1 MVAPRFRALL
11 VGVILGQAVGGL
23 NPDQDAS
30 SGLIWACII
39 AFSCLVAAGIGF
51 PIPEEL
57 PIVGAGIWV
66 GHNPEAGPLKWL
78 ILPVCIAGVVISDG
92 LLYGIGRY
100 FGPKILEWRLIKRI
114 LPPQKREQIEKNFHQ
129 YGVLT
134 LLFARFL
141 PAIRSPIFITAGI
154 MRLSF
159 AKFVI
164 ADGIYAIPGVSLL
177 FFLSYWFGDQFR
189 DLVERAEKDLR
200 IVRPLLI
207 LLAIAAVAGFLAYH
221 FLRRP
226 VAIGDPEEFPI
237 IGKVAAKIGPH
248 ERAATTTPAQ
258 LDTKPSSDGTPQT
271 TSTTEKSLKGPGSIS
286 SDKK

>member
-1 MVAPRFRALL
+1 MLALPFRTLL
-11 VGVILGQAVGGL
+11 IGVILAQTIGGL

-30 SGLIWACII
+30 SSLIWACII

-66 GHNPEAGPLKWL
+66 GQNAEAGPLKWL

-92 LLYGIGRY
+92 LLYGVGRY
-100 FGPKILEWRLIKRI
+100 FGPKLLEWRVVKRV
-114 LPPQKREQIEKNFHQ
+114 LPPQKREQIESNFHK

-177 FFLSYWFGDQFR
+177 FFLSFWFGDQFR
-189 DLVERAEKDLR
+189 ELVEIVEKDLR
-200 IVRPLLI
+200 VLRPLLI
-207 LLAIAAVAGFLAYH
+207 LLAIVAVAGLLAYH
-221 FLRRP
+221 FYRRP
-226 VAIGDPEEFPI
+226 VAIGNPEEFPI
-237 IGKVAAKIGPH
+237 IGKVAAKIEQVATGAVTT
-248 ERAATTTPAQ
+248 AAQP
-258 LDTKPSSDGTPQT
+258 DTRPSADGTPQASPT
-271 TSTTEKSLKGPGSIS
+271 GEAAV
-286 SDKK
+286 KKAQ

>member
-1 MVAPRFRALL
+1 MFAARFRNLL
-11 VGVILGQAVGGL
+11 LGVMLAQRVGGL

-30 SGLIWACII
+30 SSLIWACII

-66 GHNPEAGPLKWL
+66 GQNVEAGPLKWL

-100 FGPKILEWRLIKRI
+100 FGPKLLEWRVVKRV
-114 LPPQKREQIEKNFHQ
+114 LPPQKRDQIESNFHK

-177 FFLSYWFGDQFR
+177 FFLSFWFGDQFR
-189 DLVERAEKDLR
+189 ELVEIVEKDLR
-200 IVRPLLI
+200 VLRPLLI
-207 LLAIAAVAGFLAYH
+207 LLAIVAVAGFLAYH
-221 FLRRP
+221 FYRRP
-226 VAIGDPEEFPI
+226 VAIGNPEEFPI
-237 IGKVAAKIGPH
+237 IGKVAAKIEQVATG
-248 ERAATTTPAQ
+248 AATT
-258 LDTKPSSDGTPQT
+258 
-271 TSTTEKSLKGPGSIS
+271 
-286 SDKK
+286 

>member
-1 MVAPRFRALL
+1 VLRIRALFIGIVL
-11 VGVILGQAVGGL
+11 QVGPVLAQ
-23 NPDQDAS
+23 DQESAS
-30 SGLIWACII
+30 SVVWACVIT
-39 AFSCLVAAGIGF
+39 FSLLVAAGIGF

-57 PIVGAGIWV
+57 PIIGAGIWV
-66 GHNPEAGPLKWL
+66 GHNRDLGPTRWL

-92 LLYGIGRY
+92 LLYGLGRY
-100 FGPKILEWRLIKRI
+100 FGTKVLEWRAVKRL
-114 LPPQKREQIEKNFHQ
+114 LPPQKREKIEGNFHK

-164 ADGIYAIPGVSLL
+164 ADGIYAIPGVSML
-177 FFLSYWFGDQFR
+177 FFLSFWFGDQFR
-189 DLVERAEKDLR
+189 DLVIEKVQFL
-200 IVRPLLI
+200 RPLLV
-207 LLAIAAVAGFLAYH
+207 LLAIVAVAGFLLYH
-221 FLRRP
+221 FWHRP

-248 ERAATTTPAQ
+248 EHAQPATPGAVASN
-258 LDTKPSSDGTPQT
+258 PSPDGAPQT
-271 TSTTEKSLKGPGSIS
+271 GPPSEPI
-286 SDKK
+286 KKM

>member
-1 MVAPRFRALL
+1 VETVTVLRCRAMFL
-11 VGVILGQAVGGL
+11 GVIVGAVGDTL
-23 NPDQDAS
+23 
-30 SGLIWACII
+30 SGSQESAGSLILACII
-39 AFSCLVAAGIGF
+39 TFTCLIAAGIGF

-66 GHNPEAGPLKWL
+66 GHNAEVGPLRWL

-92 LLYGIGRY
+92 LLYGIGRF
-100 FGPKILEWRLIKRI
+100 FGQRVLEWRAVKRL
-114 LPPQKREQIEKNFHQ
+114 LPPEKRERIESNFHKH
-129 YGVLT
+129 GVLT

-154 MRLSF
+154 MRLPF
-159 AKFVI
+159 PKFVI

-177 FFLSYWFGDQFR
+177 FFLSFWFGDQFR
-189 DLVERAEKDLR
+189 DLVERAEAKVQVL
-200 IVRPLLI
+200 RPLLI

-226 VAIGDPEEFPI
+226 VASGDPEEFPI

-248 ERAATTTPAQ
+248 EASPAVSTI
-258 LDTKPSSDGTPQT
+258 LENNKPSADGATDSSSPT
-271 TSTTEKSLKGPGSIS
+271 KVEEKK
-286 SDKK
+286 

>member
-1 MVAPRFRALL
+1 LIVLRIRAMLIGIVL
-11 VGVILGQAVGGL
+11 AVGPSL
-23 NPDQDAS
+23 AEDQETAGS
-30 SGLIWACII
+30 VIWACVIT
-39 AFSCLVAAGIGF
+39 FTLLVAAGIGF

-57 PIVGAGIWV
+57 PIIGAGIWV
-66 GHNPEAGPLKWL
+66 GHNRDLGPARWL
-78 ILPVCIAGVVISDG
+78 ILPVCITGVVISDG

-100 FGPKILEWRLIKRI
+100 FGPKLLQWRAIKRL
-114 LPPQKREQIEKNFHQ
+114 LPPQKREKIESNFHK

-141 PAIRSPIFITAGI
+141 PAIRSPVFITAGI

-177 FFLSYWFGDQFR
+177 FFLSFWFGDQFR
-189 DLVERAEKDLR
+189 DLVIEKVQV
-200 IVRPLLI
+200 IRPLLI
-207 LLAIAAVAGFLAYH
+207 LLGIAALAGFLLYH

-248 ERAATTTPAQ
+248 EQAAAATPSPA
-258 LDTKPSSDGTPQT
+258 DGKPSSDGTQPA
-271 TSTTEKSLKGPGSIS
+271 GPTHGVI
-286 SDKK
+286 KKT

>member
-1 MVAPRFRALL
+1 MGGMLPVRTML
-11 VGVILGQAVGGL
+11 VGIVLTVGPSLAEDQANAGSVV
-23 NPDQDAS
+23 
-30 SGLIWACII
+30 WACVITF
-39 AFSCLVAAGIGF
+39 ALLVAAGIGF

-57 PIVGAGIWV
+57 PIIGAGIWV
-66 GHNPEAGPLKWL
+66 GHNNDLGPIRWI

-92 LLYGIGRY
+92 LLYGVGRY
-100 FGPKILEWRLIKRI
+100 FGPKVLEWRAVKRL
-114 LPPQKREQIEKNFHQ
+114 LPPQKRERIEGNFHQ

-177 FFLSYWFGDQFR
+177 FFLAYWFGDQFR
-189 DLVERAEKDLR
+189 DLVVEKVQV
-200 IVRPLLI
+200 IRPLLI
-207 LLAIAAVAGFLAYH
+207 LLAIAVVVGFLLYH

-226 VAIGDPEEFPI
+226 VASGDPEEFPI
-237 IGKVAAKIGPH
+237 IGKVAAKLGPH
-248 ERAATTTPAQ
+248 EQPTTTTPAPP
-258 LDTKPSSDGTPQT
+258 DVKPSVDGTPQT
-271 TSTTEKSLKGPGSIS
+271 GSTTEASEKAT
-286 SDKK
+286 

>member
-1 MVAPRFRALL
+1 ML
-11 VGVILGQAVGGL
+11 VGIALAVGPSL
-23 NPDQDAS
+23 AQDQESAGS
-30 SGLIWACII
+30 VVWACVIT
-39 AFSCLVAAGIGF
+39 FSF

-57 PIVGAGIWV
+57 PIIGAGIWV
-66 GHNPEAGPLKWL
+66 GHNRDLGPARWL

-92 LLYGIGRY
+92 LLYGLGRY
-100 FGPKILEWRLIKRI
+100 FGAKLLEWRAIKRL
-114 LPPQKREQIEKNFHQ
+114 LPPQKREQIERNFHQ

-159 AKFVI
+159 AKFVT

-177 FFLSYWFGDQFR
+177 FFLSFWFGDQFR
-189 DLVERAEKDLR
+189 DLVIEKVQIL
-200 IVRPLLI
+200 RPLLV
-207 LLAIAAVAGFLAYH
+207 LLGIAAVAGFLLYH

-226 VAIGDPEEFPI
+226 VASGDPEEFPI

-248 ERAATTTPAQ
+248 EQSPSPTP
-258 LDTKPSSDGTPQT
+258 DPRDGTPSPDGT
-271 TSTTEKSLKGPGSIS
+271 PRAPTTEPA
-286 SDKK
+286 KKAT

>member
-1 MVAPRFRALL
+1 MFHVRAML
-11 VGVILGQAVGGL
+11 VGVALAVGPSL
-23 NPDQDAS
+23 AQDQESAGS
-30 SGLIWACII
+30 VVWACVIT
-39 AFSCLVAAGIGF
+39 FSLLVAAGIGF

-57 PIVGAGIWV
+57 PIIGAGIWV
-66 GHNPEAGPLKWL
+66 GNMAELGPARWL

-92 LLYGIGRY
+92 LLYGVGRY
-100 FGPKILEWRLIKRI
+100 FGPKLLEWRVIKRL
-114 LPPQKREQIEKNFHQ
+114 LPPQKRERIEGNFHK

-177 FFLSYWFGDQFR
+177 FFLSFWFGDQVR
-189 DLVERAEKDLR
+189 DLVKAEVQLL
-200 IVRPLLI
+200 RPLAV
-207 LLAIAAVAGFLAYH
+207 LLGIAAVAGFLLYH

-226 VAIGDPEEFPI
+226 VASGDPEEFPI

-248 ERAATTTPAQ
+248 ERSPAATPDAA
-258 LDTKPSSDGTPQT
+258 DGKPSADGTPQT
-271 TSTTEKSLKGPGSIS
+271 KPTAAEASQKGIDSVSGDNI
-286 SDKK
+286 

>member
-1 MVAPRFRALL
+1 LIVLRIHAFLIGIAL
-11 VGVILGQAVGGL
+11 AVGPTLAEEQENTG
-23 NPDQDAS
+23 S
-30 SGLIWACII
+30 LIWACII
-39 AFSCLVAAGIGF
+39 TFSCLVAAGIGF

-66 GHNPEAGPLKWL
+66 GHNAEVGPLRWL

-100 FGPKILEWRLIKRI
+100 FGPKLLEWRVIKRI
-114 LPPQKREQIEKNFHQ
+114 MPPHKREKIESNFHK

-177 FFLSYWFGDQFR
+177 FFLSFWFGDQFR
-189 DLVERAEKDLR
+189 DLVERAEKDLKV
-200 IVRPLLI
+200 IRPLLI

-226 VAIGDPEEFPI
+226 VASGDPEEFPI
-237 IGKVAAKIGPH
+237 LGKVAAKIGPH
-248 ERAATTTPAQ
+248 EQAPAATPDAV
-258 LDTKPSSDGTPQT
+258 DGKPSSDGTPPTSSTPEAAKKT
-271 TSTTEKSLKGPGSIS
+271 T
-286 SDKK
+286 

>member
-1 MVAPRFRALL
+1 MMTHLRTLL
-11 VGVILGQAVGGL
+11 VGTILAQAGGAL
-23 NPDQDAS
+23 NADQDVAGS
-30 SGLIWACII
+30 LIWACII

-66 GHNPEAGPLKWL
+66 GHNAEVGPLRWL

-100 FGPKILEWRLIKRI
+100 FGPKLLEWRVIKRL
-114 LPPQKREQIEKNFHQ
+114 LPPQKREQIESNFHK

-177 FFLSYWFGDQFR
+177 FFLSFWFGDQFR
-189 DLVERAEKDLR
+189 DLVERAEKDLKV
-200 IVRPLLI
+200 IRPLLI
-207 LLAIAAVAGFLAYH
+207 LLPIAAVAGFLAYH
-221 FLRRP
+221 FVRRP
-226 VAIGDPEEFPI
+226 VASGDPEEFPI

-248 ERAATTTPAQ
+248 EQVPATTPDAA
-258 LDTKPSSDGTPQT
+258 DGKPSSDGIPPTS
-271 TSTTEKSLKGPGSIS
+271 STTQAAKKS
-286 SDKK
+286 